1 MPTAFTV
8 ADVTRYIRIRI
19 KTTTSIFTTIMVT
32 IPIVTVLALYP
43 SYIGTAFLTY
53 RFFSPRGINIFH
65 VY

>member
-19 KTTTSIFTTIMVT
+19 KTATSIFTAIMVT

-43 SYIGTAFLTY
+43 SYI
-53 RFFSPRGINIFH
+53 
-65 VY
+65 